1 MGKLAGGAGR
11 REAGIY
17 SLGAGDGGQTVPTL
31 HYQPAGHWSLLNQ
44 EQEVDNFLFL
54 FAFKEKVSVLGFP
67 ASAAAR
73 LGSV

>member
-1 MGKLAGGAGR
+1 MAGGVER

-17 SLGAGDGGQTVPTL
+17 SLGAGDGGQTVATV
-31 HYQPAGHWSLLNQ
+31 HYQPAGHWSLVNQ

-67 ASAAAR
+67 VSAAAR